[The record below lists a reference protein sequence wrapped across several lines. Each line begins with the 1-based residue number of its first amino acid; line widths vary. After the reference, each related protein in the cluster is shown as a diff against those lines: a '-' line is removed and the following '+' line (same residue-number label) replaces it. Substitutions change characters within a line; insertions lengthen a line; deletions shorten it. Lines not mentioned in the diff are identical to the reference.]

1 MESLN
6 TLRWNRIKESGIQFT
21 YIKSIVKNLYDYE
34 VKENNIDS
42 FINNIKD
49 YKNIEEGILI
59 LNIEKDIYRKL
70 RIFSMKDLKKYD
82 KHPIE
87 EVLTNPMF
95 KMVFE
100 NKNRINI
107 NAPGPAAANAPAPAV
122 FGGFFGKFPVICKN
136 QIGFFR
142 FLRGCFR
149 KAEKALLFSWV
160 LRYNS
165 GNKALAHCAKRR
177 L

>member
-59 LNIEKDIYRKL
+59 LNIEKDI
-70 RIFSMKDLKKYD
+70 
-82 KHPIE
+82 
-87 EVLTNPMF
+87 
-95 KMVFE
+95 
-100 NKNRINI
+100 
-107 NAPGPAAANAPAPAV
+107 
-122 FGGFFGKFPVICKN
+122 
-136 QIGFFR
+136 
-142 FLRGCFR
+142 
-149 KAEKALLFSWV
+149 
-160 LRYNS
+160 
-165 GNKALAHCAKRR
+165 
-177 L
+177 

>member
-59 LNIEKDIYRKL
+59 LNI
-70 RIFSMKDLKKYD
+70 
-82 KHPIE
+82 
-87 EVLTNPMF
+87 
-95 KMVFE
+95 
-100 NKNRINI
+100 
-107 NAPGPAAANAPAPAV
+107 
-122 FGGFFGKFPVICKN
+122 
-136 QIGFFR
+136 
-142 FLRGCFR
+142 
-149 KAEKALLFSWV
+149 
-160 LRYNS
+160 
-165 GNKALAHCAKRR
+165 
-177 L
+177 

>member
-59 LNIEKDIYRKL
+59 LNIEKIYT
-70 RIFSMKDLKKYD
+70 
-82 KHPIE
+82 
-87 EVLTNPMF
+87 VN
-95 KMVFE
+95 
-100 NKNRINI
+100 
-107 NAPGPAAANAPAPAV
+107 
-122 FGGFFGKFPVICKN
+122 
-136 QIGFFR
+136 
-142 FLRGCFR
+142 
-149 KAEKALLFSWV
+149 
-160 LRYNS
+160 
-165 GNKALAHCAKRR
+165 
-177 L
+177 